1 MTSRIAFTSLAAALA
16 LAGLGADGPAQ
27 ALRAQSPAPAS
38 RKARAIERLATD
50 AALRAAAAEARRAP
64 VAPAAPG
71 LVPGMIAVKFA
82 EALDPATMA
91 AMAAGHGGSRITRPP
106 FADFH
111 LVTVAPENDTAAV
124 ARALAAEPGVVYA
137 EPVGRM
143 RAHYRP
149 NDPFYQYQW
158 NLQQLEFE
166 RTWDINTG
174 GASSVVVAIIDSGV
188 AYKAEGSAYAQA
200 PDLASTTFVPGYD
213 FIWDD
218 DNPLDLDGHGT
229 HVTGIVAQ
237 STNNNEGVA
246 GIAFNTSIMPIKAL
260 DGDLDVLLGAPNTAT
275 TAVVAQA
282 IRFAAEHGAKVI
294 NMSLGGPSPSTALR
308 DAVQFAVDRGAVVVI
323 SAGNAGE
330 EGSPPDYPAA
340 YAKDIAGVIAV
351 AATDYAK
358 VRAPYSNVNDYVELS
373 APGGDTREDR
383 NGDGFADGV
392 LQQTIDLEAFLL
404 TGQFTSFTYLFADG
418 TSMSAPHVA
427 GVAALLVEQGIT
439 DPRAVEAA
447 LERFATDLGPPGR
460 DNEYGHGLINP
471 RATLRGLGLAR

>member
-1 MTSRIAFTSLAAALA
+1 MISRIAFTSLAFTFALSA
-16 LAGLGADGPAQ
+16 FGTDGSAPT
-27 ALRAQSPAPAS
+27 LRAQSAPLAP
-38 RKARAIERLATD
+38 RKAAAIERLATD

-64 VAPAAPG
+64 MAAAG
-71 LVPGMIAVKFA
+71 SRLVPGTIAIKFA
-82 EALDPATMA
+82 ESVDPATMTSLA
-91 AMAAGHGGSRITRPP
+91 VGHGATRIARPA

-111 LVTVAPENDTAAV
+111 LLTIGPDEDTAGV
-124 ARALAAEPGVVYA
+124 ARLLAAEPGVVYA

-174 GASSVVVAIIDSGV
+174 GASSVIVAIIDSGV

-200 PDLASTTFVPGYD
+200 PDLAGTTFVPGFD

-229 HVTGIVAQ
+229 HVTGTVAQ
-237 STNNNEGVA
+237 STNNNVGVA

-294 NMSLGGPSPSTALR
+294 NMSLGGPTPSTALR

-330 EGSPPDYPAA
+330 EGSPLDYPAA
-340 YAKDIAGVIAV
+340 YARDIDGVIAV
-351 AATDYAK
+351 AATDFAK
-358 VRAPYSNVNDYVELS
+358 SRAPYSNVNDYVELA
-373 APGGDTREDR
+373 APGGDTTQDR

-392 LQQTIDLEAFLL
+392 LQQTIDLDAFLL

-427 GVAALLVEQGIT
+427 GLAALLVDQGIT
-439 DPRAVEAA
+439 DPKAIEAA
-447 LERFATDLGPPGR
+447 LKRFATDLGPPGR
-460 DNEYGHGLINP
+460 DNEYGYGLINP